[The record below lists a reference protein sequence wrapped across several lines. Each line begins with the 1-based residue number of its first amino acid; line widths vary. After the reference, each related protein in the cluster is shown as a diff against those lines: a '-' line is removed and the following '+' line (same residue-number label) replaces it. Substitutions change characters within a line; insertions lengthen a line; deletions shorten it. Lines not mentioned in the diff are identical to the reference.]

1 MAYYQAQRTLLD
13 LVNCIELP
21 YGCYV
26 KTDCIKWVKRFGP
39 NLRPLAPGEQPKPTF
54 LLKEVT
60 NTVEDKVKEDVVV
73 EPTPEVAE
81 VKIEPTLAESSKKV
95 PKRRKLSV

>member
-1 MAYYQAQRTLLD
+1 LLD

-21 YGCYV
+21 YGCYI

-73 EPTPEVAE
+73 EPTPEVVE
-81 VKIEPTLAESSKKV
+81 VKAEPTLAESGKKV

>member
-26 KTDCIKWVKRFGP
+26 KTDCIKWVRRFGP
-39 NLRPLAPGEQPKPTF
+39 NLRPLAIGEQPKPTF
-54 LLKEVT
+54 LLKEIT
-60 NTVEDKVKEDVVV
+60 DTVEDRVVDEVKTVDEDVLQVETVV
-73 EPTPEVAE
+73 VP
-81 VKIEPTLAESSKKV
+81 AESSRKW
-95 PKRRKLSV
+95 PKRRKPSA

>member
-13 LVNCIELP
+13 LVNCIEIP

-39 NLRPLAPGEQPKPTF
+39 NLRELVPGEQPKPTF

-60 NTVEDKVKEDVVV
+60 NTVEDRVKE
-73 EPTPEVAE
+73 AE
-81 VKIEPTLAESSKKV
+81 VVTELKV
-95 PKRRKLSV
+95 EVDTAPSVAVRKLPKRRKPSV